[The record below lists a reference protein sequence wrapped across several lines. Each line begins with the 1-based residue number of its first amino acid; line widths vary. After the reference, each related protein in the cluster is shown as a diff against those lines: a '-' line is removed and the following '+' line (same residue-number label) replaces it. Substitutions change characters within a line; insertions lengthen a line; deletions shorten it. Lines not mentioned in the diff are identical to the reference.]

1 MQDTQHLVPSDF
13 GLNSFQELIY
23 QPPQHVGDNLHDLD
37 AFRDALLNDLT
48 PIRPHE
54 AVMAE
59 NIIMV
64 EWDITQ
70 ILIQKRQIARAELF
84 DEIIRQYVKT
94 AEDKFNKEERL
105 KQIKEKEEL
114 GEMYY
119 LRHKWD
125 QETFDPYDAEAKAK
139 SVISQLKSG
148 DKNRIEQAQTQMKED
163 LPSAETILAAVYNT
177 ESKYRELDDALSVLE
192 RRRRRLL
199 EDYKNLQNAYAIDVM
214 SVE

>member
-1 MQDTQHLVPSDF
+1 MQNKQHLVPGDF

-23 QPPQHVGDNLHDLD
+23 QPPQHVGDNLDDLD

-59 NIIMV
+59 NIIMI

-94 AEDKFNKEERL
+94 AEDKFNKEEKL
-105 KQIKEKEEL
+105 KQIKEQEEQ
-114 GEMYY
+114 GRNYIDFRWE
-119 LRHKWD
+119 KKI
-125 QETFDPYDAEAKAK
+125 FNPYDAETEAK

-148 DKNRIEQAQTQMKED
+148 DKNRIEQAQIQMKED

>member
-1 MQDTQHLVPSDF
+1 MQNKQHLVPSDF

-23 QPPQHVGDNLHDLD
+23 QPPQHVGDNLDDLD

-59 NIIMV
+59 NIIMI
-64 EWDITQ
+64 EWDIVQ

-94 AEDKFNKEERL
+94 AEDKFNKEEKL
-105 KQIKEKEEL
+105 KQIKEQEEQ
-114 GEMYY
+114 GRDYIDFRWE
-119 LRHKWD
+119 KKI
-125 QETFDPYDAEAKAK
+125 FNPYDAETEAK
-139 SVISQLKSG
+139 SVISHLKSG
-148 DKNRIEQAQTQMKED
+148 DKDRIEQAQIQMKED
-163 LPSAETILAAVYNT
+163 LPSLETIPAAVYDT
-177 ESKYRELDDALSVLE
+177 GSKYRELDDALSVLE
-192 RRRRRLL
+192 RRRRCLL

-214 SVE
+214 GVE